1 MKFSFIKP
9 IEHYGCGSGMIVG
22 ASNRLME
29 SGKAVGQPEQ
39 GAVERKESES
49 QKRGRQGE
57 Q

>member
-22 ASNRLME
+22 TSNRLME

-49 QKRGRQGE
+49 SEARKTG
-57 Q
+57 